1 MRGSYKGIKDPG
13 GWFRIKDPG
22 FWQGLAVAL
31 YTERG
36 ISSILVSAL
45 ICNLCRVLLSFSD
58 GPDFGILLV
67 FLDTT
72 VMWIF
77 MEQAGSKILLLTCDV
92 ETKLSP
98 NDVWALDHL
107 WCLGQCC
114 LTDVCWPTSTSG
126 WEVVTSHEWCRE
138 YLKMP
143 TRLLWCG
150 LLCY

>member
-72 VMWIF
+72 VM
-77 MEQAGSKILLLTCDV
+77 
-92 ETKLSP
+92 
-98 NDVWALDHL
+98 
-107 WCLGQCC
+107 
-114 LTDVCWPTSTSG
+114 
-126 WEVVTSHEWCRE
+126 
-138 YLKMP
+138 
-143 TRLLWCG
+143 
-150 LLCY
+150 